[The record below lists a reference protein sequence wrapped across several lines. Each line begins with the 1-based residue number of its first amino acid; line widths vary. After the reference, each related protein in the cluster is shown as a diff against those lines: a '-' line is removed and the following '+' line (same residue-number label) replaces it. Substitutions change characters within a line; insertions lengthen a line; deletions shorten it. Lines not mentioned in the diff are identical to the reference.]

1 MAAGTSVA
9 VTLFILG
16 AFILLVL
23 NINFIAL
30 TLQSSLE
37 IAVFLRVD
45 TPRSQALS
53 LKQQIQNLPG
63 VKGVELVTKEQ
74 GLKILAQQLGNEEE
88 LLEAT
93 GGVNPLPDY
102 LRVKVEDPAR
112 INEVAAA
119 LQNLPA
125 VEKVNYG
132 QAVVEKL
139 LAVLWWVRYLG
150 VGVIGLLVV
159 ASLML
164 LMITIRLAVYARR
177 REINIMKY
185 VGATD
190 WFIRWPFL
198 LEGLFIGLLGGGV
211 AAGVLAWGYTSL
223 TYKIKLSLFFL
234 PLLEDRTV
242 LHYTAL
248 GLVGG
253 GGFVGALGSLLAI
266 HRFLKV

>member
-30 TLQSSLE
+30 ALQSNLE
-37 IAVFLRVD
+37 IAAFLRVD
-45 TPRSQALS
+45 TPRSQALA
-53 LKQQIQNLPG
+53 LKHQIQNLPG
-63 VKGVELVTKEQ
+63 VKEVELVTKEQ
-74 GLKILAQQLGNEEE
+74 GLKILAQQFGSEEE
-88 LLEAT
+88 LLGAT

-102 LRVKVEDPAR
+102 FRIKVEDASR
-112 INEVAAA
+112 ISEIAAA
-119 LQNLPA
+119 IQNLPA

-132 QAVVEKL
+132 QAVVERL
-139 LAVLWWVRYLG
+139 LAVIRWLRYLG
-150 VGVIGLLVV
+150 VGIIGLLGI

-198 LEGLFIGLLGGGV
+198 LEGLLIGLFGGGV
-211 AAGVLAWGYTSL
+211 AAGILAWGYGPL
-223 TYKIKLSLFFL
+223 THKIKLSLFFL
-234 PLLEDRTV
+234 PLIEDPAVVR
-242 LHYTAL
+242 YTAL